1 MPYLIKQCMAVRDLE
16 DKLEN
21 KALLQSSAKKDT
33 VFFGYIY
40 GLFRWII

>member
-21 KALLQSSAKKDT
+21 KALLQSSAKKDSLLW
-33 VFFGYIY
+33 IH
-40 GLFRWII
+40 LWII